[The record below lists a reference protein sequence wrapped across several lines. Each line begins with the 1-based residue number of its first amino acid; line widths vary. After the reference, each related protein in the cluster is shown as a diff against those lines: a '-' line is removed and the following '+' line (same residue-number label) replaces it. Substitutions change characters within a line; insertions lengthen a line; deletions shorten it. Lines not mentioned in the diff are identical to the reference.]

1 MVSVLH
7 STHSVAVVVLAIAAA
22 LTQVEHSCAFVAI
35 FSRYLSPSPPSSLQ
49 HTSTQRLA
57 VSIEDIPDEAEW
69 IPLVWADDDD
79 EDDVEFPPVV
89 KHTLQKGDDDTL
101 PTKGSTVEIEYTG
114 TLLSNEDWTTK
125 DVIECWLS
133 NLQGLDHLSS
143 TFMEHEITGGH
154 LHANKLTEEYCMNTL
169 GISNKI
175 QAKKL
180 VMASK
185 RLIKQKEEYP
195 PGFEFD
201 SSISRNK
208 NYSFILGSG
217 KAIKAIDLA
226 VSSMKINEHAMIICR
241 SDYGYRSEGLRS
253 SKGEVLVPPFATL
266 CFDLTLVSV
275 TPP

>member
-7 STHSVAVVVLAIAAA
+7 STHSVAAVVLAIAAA
-22 LTQVEHSCAFVAI
+22 LTQVEHSYAFVAF
-35 FSRYLSPSPPSSLQ
+35 FSRYPLQ
-49 HTSTQRLA
+49 HTSTQQLA

-143 TFMEHEITGGH
+143 IFMEHEIDGGF
-154 LHANKLTEEYCMNTL
+154 LHANKLTEEYCMDTL

-180 VMASK
+180 VMAS
-185 RLIKQKEEYP
+185 
-195 PGFEFD
+195 
-201 SSISRNK
+201 
-208 NYSFILGSG
+208 
-217 KAIKAIDLA
+217 
-226 VSSMKINEHAMIICR
+226 
-241 SDYGYRSEGLRS
+241 
-253 SKGEVLVPPFATL
+253 
-266 CFDLTLVSV
+266 
-275 TPP
+275 